1 LNRVNR
7 HPCDRLSAVIR
18 DVLLEEKVT
27 TNKSKKK
34 RKEETG

>member
-1 LNRVNR
+1 LNKDNR
-7 HPCDRLSAVIR
+7 HPCDRLRAVIR

-27 TNKSKKK
+27 TNKSKK